1 MVLVGALLWSSMER
15 AIIHW
20 ILVLTLC
27 ASFILVK
34 GAVAA
39 MSSSTAANAP
49 GFITIDCGSNREYLD
64 KGTGIWYESDTKF
77 VETGENWKV
86 AGSSNL
92 NDPYFGKASRT
103 ARCFP
108 EGVRNCYT
116 LTRVP
121 QQQRYLIRAIFIYNN
136 YDGKNQNMTF
146 DIHLGVNLWDTVSL
160 DSNYYWSFTEII
172 YTHTSDSIQICLVK
186 TGQSTP
192 CISSLELRPLSSS
205 VYDLNSTTNSRLLL
219 YLRTDIA
226 SLDAPEYVRYKDDV
240 YDRIWRY
247 DREVDSWQSLELDNY
262 STAIDIGSNKSDSY
276 KVPSKVMRTVATSQS
291 VSDAL
296 EFSYS
301 SVLGIELE
309 NSSEYYT
316 YFHFAEIEQLGVG
329 KKRII
334 DITINSQSILSE
346 PLVLEYLKP
355 VTVTSAYTAHGD
367 IIVSISATSG
377 SEAPPIL
384 NALEI
389 YRFVPEIDFPTDA
402 KDVSAIEDIK
412 SAYQIITKLNWQ
424 GDPCRPTQFTWEG
437 LNCTS
442 HKNARIKSLNL
453 RSSKLSGQIN
463 ISFSYFTELEFLDL
477 SDNELEGP
485 VPEFLAEL
493 PKLKVLNLTK
503 NKLSGLIPEALLKKA
518 DNKSL
523 QLSVADNPNLC
534 MKYSCN
540 KKNFFVP
547 LIASLPALIVILFIL
562 LGFWISKRRQKGP
575 TLHIPT
581 KDKLDSRK
589 EVCLESK
596 QKAFSYTEILNI
608 TDNFK
613 TIIGEG
619 GFGKVYLGVLQDRTQ
634 VAVKLLSVSSTQGYK
649 EFQSEVELHSSI
661 RHRNLVSL
669 VGYCDE
675 GEIKALIYEYMA
687 NGNLHRHLSKQHPNV
702 LKWDERLNIAIDVA
716 NGLDY
721 LHNGCKTPIVHRDLK
736 TSNIL
741 LDKWNHA
748 KISDFGLSRAFPND
762 DDSHIST
769 RPAGT
774 PGYIDPEF
782 HRVGYLNKKSDV
794 YSLGIILLELMT
806 GEPAII
812 VRDDGAIHI
821 LEWVRPILERG
832 DDIQNIVDS
841 RLLQQ
846 GDFNVDSLR
855 KVFEIAL
862 CCTRVS
868 AQRPDISQVLL
879 DLKDF
884 LFLEMVSIAPDMS
897 MQLETEFSLVG
908 R

>member
-27 ASFILVK
+27 AFLILVK

-39 MSSSTAANAP
+39 MASSTAANAP

-64 KGTGIWYESDTKF
+64 KGTGIWYESDKKF

-116 LTRVP
+116 LMRVP
-121 QQQRYLIRAIFIYNN
+121 QKQRYLIRAIFIYNN

-160 DSNYYWSFTEII
+160 DSETYWSFTEII

-186 TGQSTP
+186 TAQSTP

-205 VYDLNSTTNSRLLL
+205 VYALNSTTNSRLLL

-247 DREVDSWQSLELDNY
+247 DRDVDSWQSLELDNY
-262 STAIDIGSNKSDSY
+262 STAIDIGSNNKSDSY
-276 KVPSKVMRTVATSQS
+276 KVPSKVMRSVATSES

-301 SVLGIELE
+301 TVLGIELE

-334 DITINSQSILSE
+334 DITLNSQSILSE

-355 VTVTSAYTAHGD
+355 VTVSSAYTAHGD
-367 IIVSISATSG
+367 INVSISATSG

-402 KDVSAIEDIK
+402 KDEASFGAISYLFFSQIK
-412 SAYQIITKLNWQ
+412 V
-424 GDPCRPTQFTWEG
+424 
-437 LNCTS
+437 
-442 HKNARIKSLNL
+442 
-453 RSSKLSGQIN
+453 
-463 ISFSYFTELEFLDL
+463 LETFQVYREYRDL
-477 SDNELEGP
+477 SDNKLEGP

-540 KKNFFVP
+540 KKNIFVP
-547 LIASLPALIVILFIL
+547 LIASLPALIVILFIV

-575 TLHIPT
+575 TLYIPT

-596 QKAFSYTEILNI
+596 QKAFNYTEILNI

-619 GFGKVYLGVLQDRTQ
+619 GFGKVYLGLLQDHTQ
-634 VAVKLLSVSSTQGYK
+634 VAVKLLSVSSRQGYK

-806 GEPAII
+806 GEAAII

-862 CCTRVS
+862 CCTRVA

-884 LFLEMVSIAPDMS
+884 LFLEMVSIAPHMS
-897 MQLETEFSLVG
+897 MQLETDEFSLVG

>member
-27 ASFILVK
+27 AFLILVK

-39 MSSSTAANAP
+39 MASSTAANAP

-64 KGTGIWYESDTKF
+64 KGTGIWYESDKKF

-116 LTRVP
+116 LMRVP
-121 QQQRYLIRAIFIYNN
+121 QKQRYLIRAIFIYNN

-160 DSNYYWSFTEII
+160 DSETYWSFTEII

-186 TGQSTP
+186 TAQSTP

-205 VYDLNSTTNSRLLL
+205 VYALNSTTNSRLLL

-247 DREVDSWQSLELDNY
+247 DRDVDSWQSLELDNY
-262 STAIDIGSNKSDSY
+262 STAIDIGSNNKSDSY
-276 KVPSKVMRTVATSQS
+276 KVPSKVMRSVATSES

-301 SVLGIELE
+301 TVLGIELE

-334 DITINSQSILSE
+334 DITLNSQSILSE

-355 VTVTSAYTAHGD
+355 VTVSSAYTAHGD
-367 IIVSISATSG
+367 INVSISATSG

-412 SAYQIITKLNWQ
+412 SVYQITKLNWQ

-463 ISFSYFTELEFLDL
+463 ISFSYFTELELLDL
-477 SDNELEGP
+477 SDNKLEGP

-540 KKNFFVP
+540 KKNIFVP
-547 LIASLPALIVILFIL
+547 LIASLPALIVILFIV
-562 LGFWISKRRQKGP
+562 LGFWISKRRQK
-575 TLHIPT
+575 
-581 KDKLDSRK
+581 
-589 EVCLESK
+589 
-596 QKAFSYTEILNI
+596 
-608 TDNFK
+608 
-613 TIIGEG
+613 EG
-619 GFGKVYLGVLQDRTQ
+619 GFGKVYLGLLQDHTQ
-634 VAVKLLSVSSTQGYK
+634 VAVKLLSVSSRQGYK

-806 GEPAII
+806 GEAAII

-862 CCTRVS
+862 CCTRVA

-884 LFLEMVSIAPDMS
+884 LFLEMVSIAPHMS
-897 MQLETEFSLVG
+897 MQLETDEFSLVG

>member
-27 ASFILVK
+27 AFLILVK

-39 MSSSTAANAP
+39 MASSTAANAP

-64 KGTGIWYESDTKF
+64 KGTGIWYESDKKF

-116 LTRVP
+116 LMRVP
-121 QQQRYLIRAIFIYNN
+121 QKQRYLIRAIFIYNN

-160 DSNYYWSFTEII
+160 DSETYWSFTEII

-186 TGQSTP
+186 TAQSTP

-205 VYDLNSTTNSRLLL
+205 VYALNSTTNSRLLL

-247 DREVDSWQSLELDNY
+247 DRDVDSWQSLELDNY
-262 STAIDIGSNKSDSY
+262 STAIDIGSNNKSDSY
-276 KVPSKVMRTVATSQS
+276 KVPSKVMRSVATSES

-301 SVLGIELE
+301 TVLGIELE

-334 DITINSQSILSE
+334 DITLNSQSILSE

-355 VTVTSAYTAHGD
+355 VTVSSAYTAHGD
-367 IIVSISATSG
+367 INVSISATSG

-412 SAYQIITKLNWQ
+412 SVYQITKLNWQ

-442 HKNARIKSLNL
+442 HKNARIKSL
-453 RSSKLSGQIN
+453 
-463 ISFSYFTELEFLDL
+463 DL
-477 SDNELEGP
+477 SDNKLEGP

-540 KKNFFVP
+540 KKNIFVP
-547 LIASLPALIVILFIL
+547 LIASLPALIVILFIV
-562 LGFWISKRRQKGP
+562 LGFWISKRRQKG
-575 TLHIPT
+575 
-581 KDKLDSRK
+581 
-589 EVCLESK
+589 
-596 QKAFSYTEILNI
+596 
-608 TDNFK
+608 
-613 TIIGEG
+613 
-619 GFGKVYLGVLQDRTQ
+619 GFGKVYLGLLQDHTQ
-634 VAVKLLSVSSTQGYK
+634 VAVKLLSVSSRQGYK

-806 GEPAII
+806 GEAAII

-862 CCTRVS
+862 CCTRVA

-884 LFLEMVSIAPDMS
+884 LFLEMVSIAPHMS
-897 MQLETEFSLVG
+897 MQLETDEFSLVG

>member
-1 MVLVGALLWSSMER
+1 MER

-20 ILVLTLC
+20 ILVFSLC

-34 GAVAA
+34 GAV
-39 MSSSTAANAP
+39 AANAP

-64 KGTGIWYESDTKF
+64 KGTGIWYESDKKF

-160 DSNYYWSFTEII
+160 DSESYWSFTEII

-205 VYDLNSTTNSRLLL
+205 VYALNSTTNSPLLL

-247 DREVDSWQSLELDNY
+247 DRDVDSWQSLELDNY

-276 KVPSKVMRTVATSQS
+276 KVPSKVMRSVATSQI

-301 SVLGIELE
+301 SVLGIEVE
-309 NSSEYYT
+309 NSSGYYT

-334 DITINSQSILSE
+334 DITLNSQSILSE

-355 VTVTSAYTAHGD
+355 VTVSSAYTAHGD
-367 IIVSISATSG
+367 INVSISATSG

-402 KDVSAIEDIK
+402 KD
-412 SAYQIITKLNWQ
+412 
-424 GDPCRPTQFTWEG
+424 
-437 LNCTS
+437 
-442 HKNARIKSLNL
+442 
-453 RSSKLSGQIN
+453 
-463 ISFSYFTELEFLDL
+463 ELEFLDL

-534 MKYSCN
+534 KKYSCN

-547 LIASLPALIVILFIL
+547 LIASFPALIVILFIV
-562 LGFWISKRRQKGP
+562 LGFWISKRRQ
-575 TLHIPT
+575 
-581 KDKLDSRK
+581 K

-596 QKAFSYTEILNI
+596 QKAFSYSEILNI
-608 TDNFK
+608 TDNLK

-619 GFGKVYLGVLQDRTQ
+619 GFGKVYLGVLQDHTQ
-634 VAVKLLSVSSTQGYK
+634 AAVKLLSVSSTQGFK
-649 EFQSEVELHSSI
+649 EFQSEVELHRSI

-721 LHNGCKTPIVHRDLK
+721 LHNGCKTAIVHRDLK

-774 PGYIDPEF
+774 PGYIDPE
-782 HRVGYLNKKSDV
+782 VGYLNKKSDV

-806 GEPAII
+806 GEAAII

-821 LEWVRPILERG
+821 LEWVRPIVERG

-884 LFLEMVSIAPDMS
+884 LFLEN
-897 MQLETEFSLVG
+897 G
-908 R
+908 

>member
-27 ASFILVK
+27 AFLILVK

-39 MSSSTAANAP
+39 MASSTAANAP

-64 KGTGIWYESDTKF
+64 KGTGIWYESDKKF

-116 LTRVP
+116 LMRVP
-121 QQQRYLIRAIFIYNN
+121 QKQRYLIRAIFIYNN

-160 DSNYYWSFTEII
+160 DSETYWSFTEII

-186 TGQSTP
+186 TAQSTP

-205 VYDLNSTTNSRLLL
+205 VYALNSTTNSRLLL

-247 DREVDSWQSLELDNY
+247 DRDVDSWQSLELDNY
-262 STAIDIGSNKSDSY
+262 STAIDIGSNNKSDSY
-276 KVPSKVMRTVATSQS
+276 KVPSKVMRSVATSES

-301 SVLGIELE
+301 TVLGIELE

-334 DITINSQSILSE
+334 DITLNSQSILSE

-355 VTVTSAYTAHGD
+355 VTVSSAYTAHGD
-367 IIVSISATSG
+367 INVSISATSG

-412 SAYQIITKLNWQ
+412 SVYQITKLNWQ

-442 HKNARIKSLNL
+442 HKNARIKSL
-453 RSSKLSGQIN
+453 
-463 ISFSYFTELEFLDL
+463 DL
-477 SDNELEGP
+477 SDNKLEGP

-540 KKNFFVP
+540 KKNIFVP
-547 LIASLPALIVILFIL
+547 LIASLPALIVILFIV
-562 LGFWISKRRQKGP
+562 LGFWISKRRQK
-575 TLHIPT
+575 
-581 KDKLDSRK
+581 
-589 EVCLESK
+589 
-596 QKAFSYTEILNI
+596 
-608 TDNFK
+608 
-613 TIIGEG
+613 EG
-619 GFGKVYLGVLQDRTQ
+619 GFGKVYLGLLQDHTQ
-634 VAVKLLSVSSTQGYK
+634 VAVKLLSVSSRQGYK

-806 GEPAII
+806 GEAAII

-862 CCTRVS
+862 CCTRVA

-884 LFLEMVSIAPDMS
+884 LFLEMVSIAPHMS
-897 MQLETEFSLVG
+897 MQLETDEFSLVG